1 MSDPGA
7 AVVIEDDVDI
17 RNLVSA
23 VLLQSGFDVQAAASG
38 REGIQAVR
46 QRITTVVTLDISLP
60 DIDGFEVLR
69 RIRQFSNCYVVM
81 LTSRNEELDTLTAL
95 QLGADDYMTKPF
107 RPRELRARIQAMMRR
122 PRTPHP
128 LEITAANAPPMPAA
142 PPANSRILE
151 HNGLVLDSDR
161 RTASREGE
169 ELRLTRSEFNVL
181 QEMLRSSGA
190 VRSKAELVKVV
201 RGDYYPED
209 AYISEA
215 DERAIE
221 VHVGNLRRKLKE
233 DPHRPR
239 WLVTVRGIGYR
250 LAPER
255 PV

>member
-7 AVVIEDDVDI
+7 AVVIEDDVDT
-17 RNLVSA
+17 RNLVCA
-23 VLLQSGFDVQAAASG
+23 VLLQSGFDVHAATGG
-38 REGIQAVR
+38 REGIEAVR
-46 QRITTVVTLDISLP
+46 RRITSVVTLDIGLP

-81 LTSRNEELDTLTAL
+81 VTSRNDELDTLTAL
-95 QLGADDYMTKPF
+95 QLGADDYVTKPF
-107 RPRELRARIQAMMRR
+107 RPRELRARIHAMLRR

-128 LEITAANAPPMPAA
+128 LELSAGSTAAAPLA
-142 PPANSRILE
+142 PTAHQNILE
-151 HNGLVLDSDR
+151 HNGLALDSDK
-161 RTASREGE
+161 RTASLDGE

-181 QEMLRSSGA
+181 QEMLRSAGA
-190 VRSKAELVKVV
+190 VRSKAQLVKVV

-209 AYISEA
+209 SYISEA

-239 WLVTVRGIGYR
+239 WLVTVRGVGYR

-255 PV
+255 RT

>member
-1 MSDPGA
+1 MTDPGA

-23 VLLQSGFDVQAAASG
+23 VLLQSGFDVRAVLSG
-38 REGIQAVR
+38 RDGIEAVR
-46 QRITTVVTLDISLP
+46 QRITTVVTLDIGLP

-69 RIRQFSNCYVVM
+69 RIRQFSNCYIVM
-81 LTSRNEELDTLTAL
+81 LTSRGDELDTLTAL

-107 RPRELRARIQAMMRR
+107 RPRELRARIHAMLRR

-128 LEITAANAPPMPAA
+128 LELATVNAPSVPAEPAA
-142 PPANSRILE
+142 SRTILE
-151 HNGLVLDSDR
+151 HNGLTLDSER
-161 RTASREGE
+161 RTALLAGE

-181 QEMLRSSGA
+181 QEMLRSAGA

-209 AYISEA
+209 SYISEA

-233 DPHRPR
+233 EPHRPR
-239 WLVTVRGIGYR
+239 WLITVRGIGYR

-255 PV
+255 RE